1 MKFFLLLTGLIISAL
16 EAFSQNNAIVDL
28 TLQARGDYQR
38 LYNDGEAS
46 KDDCGF
52 KGQYLNLILNGEIN
66 EHFSYAY
73 RQRLNKISTTPFF
86 EATDW
91 LYLDYKPVQ
100 QLTISGGKQAVVI
113 GGYEYDRA
121 PIDLYYCS
129 EFWNIVPCYEWG
141 ASVAYDFNQ
150 GNDKLLFQ
158 FCESPFRSYYTHADM
173 YAYNL
178 MWVGKHGIWNTMWS
192 ANMIEWKQG
201 RFINY
206 IAMGNELNFT
216 PRLRLQFDYMNRATS
231 HQQFLFKDCSVMT
244 ELAYRPIGK
253 LNIFAKYTYDVNHSG
268 TEADMLVFDGSELQS
283 VGAGIE
289 YYPIRKKMDI
299 RLHANYSYAWGN
311 NTNPDGI
318 MQDRQH
324 YFTIGATWSMNVFQ
338 WRRK

>member
-1 MKFFLLLTGLIISAL
+1 MKYYISLTALIMSLLS
-16 EAFSQNNAIVDL
+16 AFSQDNDWVSI
-28 TLQARGDYQR
+28 TLQARADSQR
-38 LYNDGEAS
+38 LYEEGDAV

-52 KGQYLNLILNGEIN
+52 RGQYLNLILDGDIN
-66 EHFSYAY
+66 EHFSYNY

-91 LYLDYKPVQ
+91 LYLSYRPIQ
-100 QLTISGGKQAVVI
+100 QLTLSGGKLAVAI

-141 ASVAYDFNQ
+141 GSVAYTFNQ
-150 GNDKLLFQ
+150 GKDNIMFQ
-158 FCESPFRSYYTHADM
+158 FCESPFRCFYNHADM

-178 MWVGKHGIWNTMWS
+178 LWTGKHGIWNTLWS
-192 ANMIEWKQG
+192 VNMMEWKQG

-206 IAMGNELNFT
+206 IALGNELNFS
-216 PRLRLQFDYMNRATS
+216 PKVRLQLDFMNRATS
-231 HQQFLFKDCSVMT
+231 HQTFLFKDCSVMA
-244 ELAYRPIGK
+244 ELAFRPIDKVNVFG
-253 LNIFAKYTYDVNHSG
+253 KYTYDVNRSG
-268 TEADMLVFDGSELQS
+268 NEADLLVFDGSELHS

-289 YYPIRKKMDI
+289 YYPIRKKMDVRI
-299 RLHANYSYAWGN
+299 HANYSYAWGN

-318 MQDRQH
+318 MKDRQQ
-324 YFTIGATWSMNVFQ
+324 YFTIGATWSMNFFK